1 MLKHFAMEGTL
12 MQIKRLTALGTCLLL
27 VACAPAAKP
36 LQQAATSTVDPLSQ
50 QAQQAIIASW
60 KVVRECNDGTTVY
73 KLADGTY
80 AIWVS
85 KDNTTGAGH
94 WDALADGI
102 TPDSY
107 CATVPAPQPK
117 GS

>member
-1 MLKHFAMEGTL
+1 

-36 LQQAATSTVDPLSQ
+36 LQQAATSTADASADAVQ
-50 QAQQAIIASW
+50 QPKPAVIASW
-60 KVVRECNDGTTVY
+60 QVVRECNDGATVY
-73 KLADGTY
+73 KLANGQY
-80 AIWVS
+80 AIWVD
-85 KDNTTGAGH
+85 KTTSDDGIGH
-94 WDALADGI
+94 WDALADGV

-107 CATVPAPQPK
+107 CATVPTLQSK